1 MIAISETITENHE
14 KTLGSLKRRILK
26 SIHNLPLSE
35 KTALLKTDF
44 FRSLYPGENIE
55 IHERNDNDILM
66 YSDSPK
72 NSQLIF
78 NL

>member
-1 MIAISETITENHE
+1 MIAISETIAENPE
-14 KTLGSLKRRILK
+14 KTSGPLKRRILK
-26 SIHNLPLSE
+26 SIHRLPLSE

-55 IHERNDNDILM
+55 IHERNDILM